1 MQKWGKCIGYTGTPC
16 PQCGRYRVELYENGK
31 RVCEKCEWCIE
42 DETYIDRYK
51 MYEDEDDYYNFYI
64 TTEDTK

>member
-42 DETYIDRYK
+42 DETYIDRDK

-64 TTEDTK
+64 TTEDTV